1 MLWPVTHH
9 CPHQQDLTNFFK
21 TRTGQ
26 HLDELTDLN
35 ALDHLV
41 VVDSV
46 PELDEAVD
54 LSPPTV
60 GVGEDVED
68 YSALSFVKAVNLLPL
83 YAQKKMFLTPSQN
96 WTKKL

>member
-1 MLWPVTHH
+1 M
-9 CPHQQDLTNFFK
+9 TNFFK

-35 ALDHLV
+35 ALDCCV

-68 YSALSFVKAVNLLPL
+68 YSALSLTKAVNLLPL
-83 YAQKKMFLTPSQN
+83 
-96 WTKKL
+96 